1 MSLCIGVF
9 AWCGF
14 AEATRGSALLDR
26 KKIRYISLIPLA
38 VPICVVIANCWN
50 HLLFYLD
57 EQGAYTRGIM
67 FQFEMGFLLVYSL
80 VFSVRLVQFSRFETD
95 PTRKSHLMLTASFPL
110 CILAAW
116 ILSFVGESVPVIC
129 VCITIELLCLYMAT
143 TNQQISLDKLT
154 QVNNRQNLYGYMD
167 YKLKNHTETLFL
179 MMIDVDY
186 FKQIND
192 TYGHL
197 EGDAALIRV
206 ASALKIA
213 CGTHKKRPYIARY
226 GGDEF
231 IVLLEG
237 TQPEAVALSESIRSN
252 LKQLNQG
259 SPYALDLT
267 IGYAVWRSGMD
278 GNALIDAADQKLYEL
293 KRAR

>member
-1 MSLCIGVF
+1 M
-9 AWCGF
+9 
-14 AEATRGSALLDR
+14 
-26 KKIRYISLIPLA
+26 
-38 VPICVVIANCWN
+38 
-50 HLLFYLD
+50 
-57 EQGAYTRGIM
+57 
-67 FQFEMGFLLVYSL
+67 
-80 VFSVRLVQFSRFETD
+80 RLMKAARRETD
-95 PTRKSHLMLTASFPL
+95 PVRQSHLHLTASFPL

-116 ILSFVGESVPVIC
+116 VLSFVGESVPVIC
-129 VCITIELLCLYMAT
+129 VCITVELLCLYMGT

-154 QVNNRQNLYGYMD
+154 QVNNRQNLYGYLD
-167 YKLKNHTETLFL
+167 YKLRNHLEDLYL

-197 EGDAALIRV
+197 EGDQALIRV
-206 ASALKIA
+206 ASALKLA
-213 CGTHKKRPYIARY
+213 CGSHTKRPYIARY

-237 TQPEAVALSESIRSN
+237 TQLEADDLCDSIRTL
-252 LKQLNQG
+252 LKQLNQQ

-267 IGYAVWRSGMD
+267 IGYALWQPGMD
-278 GNALIDAADQKLYEL
+278 VNGLIGAADNVLYEL